1 MNKKAQAEG
10 IVTIVMGV
18 VGLLVFVVLFAGLFP
33 TFQDSFDGLRDQD
46 NLNCQSTTDICDGIG
61 SNTTC
66 YNASAGNTHAIS
78 CSIVSLGLPL
88 ILIGGVL
95 VAFLL
100 IIGGGAVARQY

>member
-10 IVTIVMGV
+10 IITIVMGL
-18 VGLLVFVVLFAGLFP
+18 VGLLIFIVLFAGLFP
-33 TFQDSFDGLRDQD
+33 TFQTSFDGLRDQS
-46 NLNCQSTTDICDGIG
+46 NLNCQSTADICGGAG

-66 YNASAGNTHAIS
+66 YNATVGNTHAIS
-78 CSIVSLGLPL
+78 CSIVSIGLPL
-88 ILIGGVL
+88 ILIGGIL